1 MRHKINAALALV
13 LLACAIAVV
22 SARHQAR
29 TLFIELQAAQREA
42 RELDIEWGRLL
53 LEQSTWAM
61 HSRIEV
67 VARHQLH
74 MAAPDAA
81 RIHLIAPAEGLQ
93 P

>member
-13 LLACAIAVV
+13 LLACALAVV
-22 SARHQAR
+22 TARHEAR
-29 TLFIELQAAQREA
+29 TRFIELQAAQREA

-74 MAAPDAA
+74 MGTPDAA
-81 RIHLIAPAEGLQ
+81 RIHLIAPAQGYK

>member
-1 MRHKINAALALV
+1 MRHKLNAALGLV

-29 TLFIELQAAQREA
+29 TLFVELQSAQREA
-42 RELDIEWGRLL
+42 RALDIEWGRLL

-67 VARHQLH
+67 VARYHLN
-74 MAAPDAA
+74 MATPEAD
-81 RIHLIAPAEGLQ
+81 RIHLIAPAQGGQ

>member
-1 MRHKINAALALV
+1 MLKLNAVLALV
-13 LLACAIAVV
+13 LLACAVSVV

-29 TLFIELQAAQREA
+29 KLFMELQREQAHA

-61 HSRIEV
+61 HSRVEI
-67 VARHQLH
+67 VARHQLQ
-74 MAAPDAA
+74 MSVPEPA
-81 RIHLIAPAEGLQ
+81 RLHLLRPAGEVR